1 MREAQPSCL
10 SLSRTNVFL
19 TDALH
24 EGGVEAVGQQRLRQ
38 LPEIQLQ
45 CSRDGVDVHV
55 AQHHQD
61 VFGVCSR
68 DRRIRNTF
76 YLSNSFHNIHMR
88 LGVCQVFYV
97 RLH

>member
-1 MREAQPSCL
+1 MRVRPTLGAQPQCL
-10 SLSRTNVFL
+10 SSSTANISL

-61 VFGVCSR
+61 VFGVCR
-68 DRRIRNTF
+68 
-76 YLSNSFHNIHMR
+76 
-88 LGVCQVFYV
+88 
-97 RLH
+97 